1 MTLRDTDSPPERG
14 TMSFGPGGTVEK
26 GLTRRAIAGMF
37 WTLSGTGLQGL
48 VQLLVLMVLGRL
60 LTPAEFGIM
69 GAATVVIAL
78 SQIVSQIGVGPAI
91 IQRRE
96 LDPLHIRVAAT
107 LSFMLGLVLGAL
119 VFFGAP
125 VIARFYRI
133 PEVEPVLRLVAFM
146 FPLDGLNTV
155 SKALLTRKLQFR
167 LYVALDVGSYIVGYA
182 LVGVALAWH
191 GAGVWSLATANL
203 CQVALRMLAM
213 YTAARHSLR
222 PSFNLAASRDLLT
235 FGLGHSLGQI
245 GAVISQQGDNFFVG
259 RYLGPAAL
267 GLYGRAYSLMVMP
280 ATAFGRIVMRVL
292 FPLLSQ
298 LQDERERLGN
308 AYERGLALVALVSLP
323 VSTFLW
329 VLAPEF
335 IGVVLGP
342 RWSGVLMPF
351 RLFSISLL
359 FRMSSRISDECSK
372 AAGRVY
378 VRAVLIWSYGGL
390 VVLGAIVGQRWG
402 IGGVA
407 VGVSF
412 AMAFNWVSMA
422 WLTRVVTGVT
432 WVRFLRAHMPA
443 ALLATLVALTA
454 AAAAQVARGAHLKSV
469 FVLPISALAA
479 AATVYLAARTRPQVW
494 LGPHGTWA
502 LRRIEDLLRRRSAR
516 LTLAAERAR
525 AE

>member
-1 MTLRDTDSPPERG
+1 MTARSQP
-14 TMSFGPGGTVEK
+14 VEK

-60 LTPAEFGIM
+60 LTPSEFGIM

-107 LSFMLGLVLGAL
+107 LSFLLGSLLGAI

-125 VIARFYRI
+125 IIARFYRI
-133 PEVEPVLRLVAFM
+133 PEVEPVLRVVAFL

-155 SKALLTRKLQFR
+155 SKALLTRRLQFR
-167 LYVALDVGSYIVGYA
+167 VYVALDVGSYLVGYA
-182 LVGVALAWH
+182 LVGVTLAWH
-191 GAGVWSLATANL
+191 GAGVWSLAIANL

-222 PSFNLAASRDLLT
+222 PSFNLRASRELLSYG
-235 FGLGHSLGQI
+235 FGHSLGQI
-245 GAVISQQGDNFFVG
+245 GAVISQQGDNFCVG
-259 RYLGPAAL
+259 RLLGSAAL

-298 LQDERERLGN
+298 LQDERDRLGN
-308 AYERGLALVALVSLP
+308 AYERGLAIVALVSLP

-335 IGVVLGP
+335 INVVLGP
-342 RWSGVLMPF
+342 RWTGVVMPF
-351 RLFSISLL
+351 RMFSISLL

-372 AAGRVY
+372 AAGQVY
-378 VRAVLIWSYGGL
+378 GRAVLIWSYAAL
-390 VVLGAIVGQRWG
+390 VVIGAIVGQRWG
-402 IGGVA
+402 IGAVA
-407 VGVSF
+407 IGVSF
-412 AMAFNWVSMA
+412 AMAFNWLSMA
-422 WLTRVVTGVT
+422 WLTRTVTGVT
-432 WVRFLRAHMPA
+432 WTRFLRAHVSA
-443 ALLATLVALTA
+443 ALLATLVAVTTA
-454 AAAAQVARGAHLKSV
+454 ATAQVTRSAHFKSV
-469 FVLPISALAA
+469 FTLAVCGMAALGVA
-479 AATVYLAARTRPQVW
+479 YLALRTRPDIW

-502 LRRIEDLLRRRSAR
+502 FRRIEDVFRRRSAR

>member
-1 MTLRDTDSPPERG
+1 MSVGPADAPPE
-14 TMSFGPGGTVEK
+14 SDAVSPGAGKGVPQ
-26 GLTRRAIAGMF
+26 GLTRRAIGGMF
-37 WTLSGTGLQGL
+37 WTLSGTGLQGV

-69 GAATVVIAL
+69 GAATVIVAL

-96 LDPLHIRVAAT
+96 LDPIHIRVAAT
-107 LSFMLGLVLGAL
+107 LSFLLGLVLGAV

-125 VIARFYRI
+125 LIAKFYRI

-155 SKALLTRKLQFR
+155 SKALLTRQLRFR
-167 LYVALDVGSYIVGYA
+167 LYVALDVGSYIIGFAV
-182 LVGVALAWH
+182 VGVLLAWH
-191 GAGVWSLATANL
+191 GAGVWSLAIANL
-203 CQVALRMLAM
+203 CQVGLRMLAM

-222 PSFNLAASRDLLT
+222 PSFNAAASRDLLSYG
-235 FGLGHSLGQI
+235 FGHSLGQV

-259 RYLGPAAL
+259 RWLGPAAL

-298 LQDERERLGN
+298 LQDERGRLGN
-308 AYERGLALVALVSLP
+308 AYERGLAIVALVSLP

-335 IGVVLGP
+335 ISVVLGP
-342 RWSGVLMPF
+342 AWSGVVMPF
-351 RLFSISLL
+351 RMFSISLL

-378 VRAVLIWSYGGL
+378 GRAVLVWVYAGL
-390 VVLGAIVGQRWG
+390 VVLGATVGQRWG

-407 VGVSF
+407 IGVSF

-422 WLTRVVTGVT
+422 WLTRSVTGVT
-432 WVRFLRAHMPA
+432 WARFFLAHLPA
-443 ALLATLVALTA
+443 AVLATLVALTA
-454 AAAAQVARGAHLKSV
+454 AAAAQAGHSVHLRSLA
-469 FVLPISALAA
+469 VLATSGLAA
-479 AATVYLAARTRPQVW
+479 GAVAFFAARLWPEVF

-502 LRRIEDLLRRRSAR
+502 FRRVEDLLRRRSAR

>member
-1 MTLRDTDSPPERG
+1 MTAPDAGSAST
-14 TMSFGPGGTVEK
+14 PGKSTPQ
-26 GLTRRAIAGMF
+26 GLTRRAIGGML
-37 WTLSGTGLQGL
+37 WTLSGTGVQAL
-48 VQLLVLMVLGRL
+48 VQLLVLMALGRL

-96 LDPLHIRVAAT
+96 LDPTHIRVAVT
-107 LSFMLGLVLGAL
+107 LSFLLGLILGAL
-119 VFFGAP
+119 VYLGAP
-125 VIARFYRI
+125 MIARFYRI
-133 PEVEPVLRLVAFM
+133 PEVEPVLRVVAIL

-155 SKALLTRKLQFR
+155 AKALLTRQLRFR

-182 LVGVALAWH
+182 CVAVALAWH
-191 GAGVWSLATANL
+191 GAGVWSLAIANL
-203 CQVALRMLAM
+203 SQVTLRMLAM

-222 PSFNLAASRDLLT
+222 PTFDLAAGRDLLSYG
-235 FGLGHSLGQI
+235 FGHSLGQV

-259 RYLGPAAL
+259 RWLGPAAL

-308 AYERGLALVALVSLP
+308 AYERGLAIVALVSLP

-335 IGVVLGP
+335 INVVLGP
-342 RWSGVLMPF
+342 AWTGVIMPF
-351 RLFSISLL
+351 RMFSISLL
-359 FRMSSRISDECSK
+359 FRMSSRISDECAK
-372 AAGRVY
+372 AAGQVY
-378 VRAVLIWSYGGL
+378 GRAALIWTYAGL
-390 VVLGAIVGQRWG
+390 VVLGAIIGQRWG

-407 VGVSF
+407 IGVSF

-422 WLTRVVTGVT
+422 SLTRSVTGLS
-432 WVRFLRAHMPA
+432 WLRFLQAHVPA
-443 ALLATLVALTA
+443 ALLAILVALAA
-454 AAAAQVARGAHLKSV
+454 AAAAQAGRSAHLGSV
-469 FVLPISALAA
+469 SVLIAGAVAA
-479 AATVYLAARTRPQVW
+479 VAVVCLAARVRPEIW
-494 LGPHGTWA
+494 LGPHGIWV
-502 LRRIEDLLRRRSAR
+502 LRRVEDLVRRRSAR
-516 LTLAAERAR
+516 LTLAAEKAPV
-525 AE
+525 E

>member
-1 MTLRDTDSPPERG
+1 
-14 TMSFGPGGTVEK
+14 MSARFQPVEK

-60 LTPAEFGIM
+60 LTPSEFGIM

-107 LSFMLGLVLGAL
+107 LSFVLGSLLGAV

-133 PEVEPVLRLVAFM
+133 PEVEPVLRLVSFL

-155 SKALLTRKLQFR
+155 SKALLTRRLQFR
-167 LYVALDVGSYIVGYA
+167 LYVALDVGSYLVGYA
-182 LVGVALAWH
+182 LVGVTLAWH
-191 GAGVWSLATANL
+191 GAGVWSLAIANL

-222 PSFNLAASRDLLT
+222 PSFNLKASRDLLSYG
-235 FGLGHSLGQI
+235 FGVSLGQI
-245 GAVISQQGDNFFVG
+245 GAVISQQGDNFCVG
-259 RYLGPAAL
+259 RLLGSAAL

-308 AYERGLALVALVSLP
+308 AYERGLAIVALVSLP

-329 VLAPEF
+329 VLAPDF
-335 IGVVLGP
+335 IIVVLGP
-342 RWSGVLMPF
+342 RWAGVVMPF
-351 RLFSISLL
+351 RMFSISLL

-372 AAGRVY
+372 AAGQVY
-378 VRAVLIWSYGGL
+378 GRAVLIWSYAAL
-390 VVLGAIVGQRWG
+390 VVIGAIIGSRWG
-402 IGGVA
+402 IGAVA
-407 VGVSF
+407 IGVSF
-412 AMAFNWVSMA
+412 AMAFNWLSMA
-422 WLTRVVTGVT
+422 WLTRTVTGVT
-432 WVRFLRAHMPA
+432 WTRFVRAHVPA
-443 ALLATLVALTA
+443 ALLATLVALATA
-454 AAAAQVARGAHLKSV
+454 ATAQVTHGAHLKSV
-469 FVLPISALAA
+469 FVLPICGMAALGV
-479 AATVYLAARTRPQVW
+479 TYLAARTRPDIW

-502 LRRIEDLLRRRSAR
+502 FRRIEDVLRRRSAR
-516 LTLAAERAR
+516 LTLAAERAP